1 MMKVKKNNVCQTP
14 KNSNLKKINF
24 DRIKIEKNNFKIIE
38 NENKTTRNKKNK
50 IIKQKI
56 PSINFNNN
64 YLHFEKIKLVK
75 RELSECNS
83 KRKLIVH
90 RTPIFWN
97 KNNFFSNFNTQ
108 ENENKNKFFQTLNNF
123 SNNLKTENNKNDNKR
138 NKFFYY
144 HYYHNKN
151 NNLSSNN
158 ISEFNNLKKN
168 KNSII
173 KRKNKNN
180 KSLQSGISQINL
192 TTNNNILTE
201 RENNNIKK
209 DFIHIIKKRE
219 FSERE
224 KNIICPIK
232 MNKFNN
238 NFNKK
243 INNSSSFKDY
253 LTDSSTMTNMLNKS
267 AKKNNFNNDF
277 NNNNN
282 KQKILKMDINNN
294 NEKNSNNNN
303 NNNLKINKKNINND
317 YLKNKK
323 KLNINEKNKSK
334 INNTIEVKTKPKK
347 KKLSLNI
354 SVNKKNPSSS
364 KKNSI
369 SNTNLPTNTNTKE
382 KNSDDFFSYE
392 TDLKPPFLTQEEKNL
407 YGDRTPSENYKKI
420 KLLGKGGCGIV
431 WLVKNI
437 ENQKEFACKQISK
450 KNIVNYKLAKSE
462 IEMMIFIKNNINIK
476 TFPIF
481 YEFFEDNFDLWIIY
495 EKCGKDLS
503 TLSIKIKGEFINKE
517 RIYTIK
523 KGKFLEHFVMK
534 DFTQLK
540 IFLKQMF
547 IFIQNLNKFFIIHGD
562 IKPENILIEHDENFN
577 IKSIKI
583 IDYGSSYFLN
593 KNVNFSSNTPEYL
606 SPELTEIL
614 EKNGN
619 FLLNK
624 ENIKFI
630 HSLKNFPS
638 CIDVWSLGATILEI
652 ITCIPLWM
660 SYKTKVL
667 IKGKNLIK
675 YGIFGVNGRDA
686 NKILNIQKDLGK
698 KLNKIIDDE
707 SICNNNLNDFELF
720 KDLLLKMLE
729 FDYKKRIKPEDA
741 LNHPFLQC

>member
-1 MMKVKKNNVCQTP
+1 MKVKKNNVSQTP

-24 DRIKIEKNNFKIIE
+24 DRIKIEKNNLKILE
-38 NENKTTRNKKNK
+38 NENKTTRNKRKSNK

-123 SNNLKTENNKNDNKR
+123 NLKTENNKNDNKR

-158 ISEFNNLKKN
+158 ISELNINNNLKKN
-168 KNSII
+168 KNS

-192 TTNNNILTE
+192 TNNILTE
-201 RENNNIKK
+201 RENNKK

-232 MNKFNN
+232 NNKIN
-238 NFNKK
+238 NKK

-267 AKKNNFNNDF
+267 NKKNNNDF

-282 KQKILKMDINNN
+282 KQKIFKMDFNNN
-294 NEKNSNNNN
+294 NEKLNNNN
-303 NNNLKINKKNINND
+303 NNNNVNKKNDFI
-317 YLKNKK
+317 KNKK
-323 KLNINEKNKSK
+323 KLNININNNNNEKKTFSSK
-334 INNTIEVKTKPKK
+334 INNTTIEVSKTKPKK

-354 SVNKKNPSSS
+354 SVNKKTSS

-369 SNTNLPTNTNTKE
+369 SITNLPTNTNTTTKE
-382 KNSDDFFSYE
+382 NSDDFFSYE
-392 TDLKPPFLTQEEKNL
+392 NDLKPPFLTQDEKNL
-407 YGDRTPSENYKKI
+407 YGDRTPSESYKKI

-450 KNIVNYKLAKSE
+450 KNIINYKIAKSE
-462 IEMMIFIKNNINIK
+462 IEMMIFIKNNIKNIQN
-476 TFPIF
+476 FPIF
-481 YEFFEDNFDLWIIY
+481 YEFFEDNFDLWIVY

-606 SPELTEIL
+606 APELTEIL

-660 SYKTKVL
+660 SYKSKVL

-698 KLNKIIDDE
+698 KLNKIIDEE
-707 SICNNNLNDFELF
+707 SICNCNINDFELF
-720 KDLLLKMLE
+720 KDLLIKMLE